1 MPHIRLNVRA
11 KLLGSA
17 GLLIVLIAVVGVLS
31 ILNLGSVN
39 GKGKAIYK
47 SDLVPIA
54 GLGTIATDLTSAQSV
69 VLEGIINAG
78 NATEQRSDDQEIATL
93 TTAYNKTLKQVEPT
107 LVDAADKAPLALY
120 KSTLVSYQAARE
132 RVRALSRAG
141 DKAQAI
147 AAEATADHLFDKT
160 RGAIEKLTVLDE
172 GFAKADDSAI
182 TSTYNSSTMI
192 TLIILIASILTGM
205 AIAYLIAR
213 SIVSGLR
220 RVVDAAE
227 RVGDGD
233 LTVDVSDV
241 KSRDEIGDLAKAFQ
255 AMVERLR
262 GLVGTVSETAGH
274 LSAASQQMAS
284 TSEEAGKAVGEIAQ
298 AVSDV
303 ASGAEK
309 QVRSVEQAKQASE
322 EVAGAAQSGATN
334 AQETAAAAQQARSV
348 SEQGADTI
356 QKATEAMQAVRDSSA
371 SVTETIR
378 ALGAKSDQIG
388 SIVETITGIAEQ
400 TNLLALNA
408 AIEAARAGEQGRG
421 FAVVAEEVRKLAE
434 ESQQAAASI
443 ANIIEQIQGETQRA
457 VEVVEDGAKRTE
469 EGVATVEQAR
479 DAFIEIGSAV
489 EDVSGRV
496 EQIATAIE
504 QIANSSQKAQSDMA
518 DVASVAEESSAST
531 EQVSASTEETSASTE
546 QIAASAQELAKT
558 AEELEQ
564 LVGKF
569 RVAA

>member
-54 GLGTIATDLTSAQSV
+54 GLGTVTDDLTQAQGV
-69 VLEGIINAG
+69 VLEGVISAG
-78 NATEQRSDDQEIATL
+78 NSAEQRSADQEIAGL
-93 TTAYNKTLKQVEPT
+93 VALDNKILKEILPSLSTPTEKAVLKAITPT
-107 LVDAADKAPLALY
+107 LATYRAD
-120 KSTLVSYQAARE
+120 RN

-141 DKAQAI
+141 EKAQAI
-147 AAEATADHLFDKT
+147 AAEKATDHYYDKT
-160 RGAIEKLTVLDE
+160 RSDLLKLVAIANAN
-172 GFAKADDSAI
+172 AKADDTSI
-182 TSTYNSSTMI
+182 SSTYSSSRLI
-192 TLIILIASILTGM
+192 TLIILIASILTGT

-213 SIVSGLR
+213 SIVNGLR

-233 LTVDVSDV
+233 LTVDVSSV

-434 ESQQAAASI
+434 ESQKAAASI
-443 ANIIEQIQGETQRA
+443 ADIIQQIQGETQRA

-469 EGVATVEQAR
+469 EGVVTVEQAR